1 MVYIFDTSS
10 FKVLGNY
17 FPKSFPTVWQKID
30 LIVSE
35 GKLQSVRE
43 VLKEVEQGNNK
54 QFVLDWID
62 SNKQIFLPPTA
73 QETLFIPEIFSIRNF
88 KDLVIQKARLQGK
101 PVADP
106 FIIACAK
113 IKDGCVI
120 TEEALKPNAP
130 KIPTVCQHFSI
141 DCTNVQGLME
151 REGWQF

>member
-30 LIVSE
+30 LLVSE
-35 GKLQSVRE
+35 GKLKSVRE
-43 VLKEVEQGNNK
+43 VLKEVEYGN
-54 QFVLDWID
+54 
-62 SNKQIFLPPTA
+62 NKQIFLPPTA
-73 QETLFIPEIFSIRNF
+73 QETLFIAEIFSIRNF
-88 KDLVIQKARLQGK
+88 KDLVSEKARLQGK

-113 IKDGCVI
+113 IKNGCVI